1 MLIAEPNF
9 ERRLN
14 ELCEDLPPYVKRHL
28 SERISRE
35 NASTIIEYINA
46 LRLETNVSVV
56 YKGAVVDTLSTLAK
70 FHPGKSFK
78 DMTRDD
84 IIAFLNRLRKTEE
97 QDKKHRWMGTYE
109 QNIRHLKRFY
119 KWLYYPLVEPKQRS
133 IPEQMQNVNPLRRK
147 EFSNY
152 EDYELWL
159 DPDCNRIFLK
169 YCPSKR
175 DKAFHAMMFDTSCR
189 PKELLTAKIEDV
201 QFIDEGYNQRHAI
214 IHIVGKSGKR
224 IKKMLY
230 NSLPYVKDWLQ
241 VHPTPDNPKAHL
253 LCGGGKRNIGR
264 KLHSRHYSH
273 KYNDYKKYFQSVLL
287 KLPDSDVSAEDKEII
302 RAKMLTKPWKPYVL
316 RYSSLTEKANGQLSE
331 YQLREHADWTPTSQM
346 PRKYLKFR
354 GDESIKALQR
364 VHGIVPITEEHN
376 NGSESGTL
384 APALVCYNCK
394 EPNKAGSRI
403 CSNPSCK
410 MILNF
415 EAHVEMQQETDNMK
429 KELAE
434 IKAQSM
440 ALRNDFTNLAANLMA
455 RMRPGETIEF
465 EQQGNLRGIHIAPSN
480 GAFQRFVTEYRKN
493 PK

>member
-1 MLIAEPNF
+1 LLIAEPNF

-35 NASTIIEYINA
+35 NASMIIEYINA
-46 LRLETNVSVV
+46 LRLETSVSLV

-84 IIAFLNRLRKTEE
+84 IIAFLNRLRKSEE

-119 KWLYYPLVEPKQRS
+119 KWLYYPLIEPKQRS

-152 EDYELWL
+152 EDHELWL
-159 DPDCNRIFLK
+159 DPDCNRLFLK

-201 QFIDEGYNQRHAI
+201 HFVDEGYNQRYAI
-214 IHIVGKSGKR
+214 IRVVGKSGKR

-241 VHPTPDNPKAHL
+241 VHPTPGNPQAHL
-253 LCGGGKRNIGR
+253 LCGSGKRNIGR

-273 KYNDYKKYFQSVLL
+273 KYNDYKKYFQAVLL
-287 KLPDSDVSAEDKEII
+287 KSPDVSAEDKQII
-302 RAKMLTKPWKPYVL
+302 KAKMLTKPWRPYVL
-316 RYSSLTEKANGQLSE
+316 RYTSLTEKANGQLSE

-354 GDESIKALQR
+354 GDESIRALQR
-364 VHGIVPITEEHN
+364 VHGIVSITEEHN
-376 NGSESGTL
+376 SAEAGTL

-394 EPNKAGSRI
+394 ESNKAGSRV
-403 CSNPSCK
+403 CSSCK
-410 MILNF
+410 MILSF

-434 IKAQSM
+434 IKAQNE
-440 ALRNDFTNLAANLMA
+440 ALHNDFVVLAANLMKK
-455 RMRPGETIEF
+455 MTPGETIELD
-465 EQQGNLRGIHIAPSN
+465 GCSKIRGIHMAPP
-480 GAFQRFVTEYRKN
+480 GALQRFIMESRNNKK
-493 PK
+493 P